1 MANQSKT
8 KNREKETILLKTK
21 QLKTNHTL
29 PKEVSETI
37 RNLSLAERRAYA
49 TELVNAGWTLQSIA
63 TELGMT
69 REAVRLY
76 TIRKHDEDVVLKIK
90 SLPIPPLPTKEI
102 YSTRIKKVGLELDV
116 IAQLKALHDKA
127 RLVRGKGNQ
136 YRSEA
141 EQFTQLAWQQVER
154 GVSTYALAK
163 AIGITNGALTFRFVR
178 YGYKATNGQ
187 SKVFRQLTH
196 RSKNA

>member
-1 MANQSKT
+1 LSNKSAT
-8 KNREKETILLKTK
+8 KNREKETILLKTL

-29 PKEVSETI
+29 PKEVSDTL
-37 RNLSLAERRAYA
+37 RGLSLAERKAYA

-63 TELGMT
+63 TELGIT

-76 TIRKHDEDVVLKIK
+76 TLKEQEADVLTKIK
-90 SLPIPPLPTKEI
+90 SLPIPPIPTKEI
-102 YSTRIKKVGLELDV
+102 YSTRIKKVMLEPSV
-116 IAQLKALHDKA
+116 VAQLKELHAKA
-127 RLVRGKGNQ
+127 KLVRGKGNQ
-136 YRSEA
+136 YRDEA
-141 EQFTQLAWQQVER
+141 ELFTKIAWQQVER